1 MTRRQLSTYIDPDAN
16 PADRKLA
23 RVLDRET
30 ARKRSLSRVIYDALL
45 DHFGIVPEAGKVP
58 VLPGMENVYP
68 GTIVAQR
75 EGLAT
80 VRVGDRR
87 IFSASLLPARTRV
100 FVSIRAHSISIQ
112 TSPPAPGSSMRNT
125 LPARV
130 RRVVGLDEIAYVDL
144 LAGSLSMRAMIT
156 PTSVREL
163 DITSGKEVSMV
174 FKALSVKLTPR

>member
-1 MTRRQLSTYIDPDAN
+1 MRRQLSTYIDPDSN

-23 RVLDRET
+23 RVLERE
-30 ARKRSLSRVIYDALL
+30 AGRKRSLSRVIYETLL
-45 DHFGIVPEAGKVP
+45 EHFGIVPEAGRVP

-68 GTIVAQR
+68 GTILAQR

-87 IFSASLLPARTRV
+87 IFSASLLPVRTRV
-100 FVSIRAHSISIQ
+100 FVSIRAHSISLC
-112 TSPPAPGSSMRNT
+112 TGAPSTGSSMRNA

-130 RRVVGLDEIAYVDL
+130 HRVVELDEIAYVDL
-144 LAGSLSMRAMIT
+144 VAGSLSMRAMIT
-156 PTSVREL
+156 PASVREL
-163 DITSGKEVSMV
+163 QIAHGKEVTMT

>member
-1 MTRRQLSTYIDPDAN
+1 
-16 PADRKLA
+16 
-23 RVLDRET
+23 VLEREAT
-30 ARKRSLSRVIYDALL
+30 RKRSVSRVIYDALM

-75 EGLAT
+75 DGLAT

-87 IFSASLLPARTRV
+87 IYSASLLPARTRV
-100 FVSIRAHSISIQ
+100 FVSIRGHSISLQ
-112 TSPPAPGSSMRNT
+112 TAPPGGTSMRNA

-130 RRVVGLDEIAYVDL
+130 HRVVGLDEIAYVDCV
-144 LAGSLSMRAMIT
+144 AGSLSMRVMIT

-163 DITSGKEVSMV
+163 AIEPGKEVTLA

>member
-1 MTRRQLSTYIDPDAN
+1 MRRQLSTYIDPDAN

-23 RVLDRET
+23 RVLDREAT
-30 ARKRSLSRVIYDALL
+30 RKRSLSRVIYDALL
-45 DHFGIVPEAGKVP
+45 EHFGIVAEAGRVP

-87 IFSASLLPARTRV
+87 IFSGSLLPVRTRV
-100 FVSIRAHSISIQ
+100 FVSIRAHSIAIG
-112 TSPPAPGSSMRNT
+112 TGPAPAGSSMRNA

-130 RRVVGLDEIAYVDL
+130 HRVVELDEIAYVDL
-144 LAGSLSMRAMIT
+144 VAGSLAMRAMIT
-156 PTSVREL
+156 PSSVREL
-163 DITSGKEVSMV
+163 QIVAGKEVTML